1 MYLVGLTGGI
11 GSGKSTVADRLIER
25 GAILIDADAIAREV
39 VEPGTPGLGAVV
51 ERFGP
56 EILGEG
62 GNLDRD
68 ALGAIVFAD
77 PSARKDL
84 EAITH
89 PLIGAVMAD
98 RMAKYA
104 ETDKIVVLDV
114 PLLVEGGRSDFN
126 SMVLVATHPET
137 QVDRLVELRGMT
149 EADARSRIAA
159 QASLEDKLARADHV
173 IWNESTLDDLTART
187 DEVWAELQAEAEA
200 AEAEAAGAEAAAAE
214 AAAAEADTNE

>member
-11 GSGKSTVADRLIER
+11 GSGKSTVAARLVEL

-39 VEPGTPGLGAVV
+39 VEPGTPGLSAVV
-51 ERFGP
+51 ERFGA
-56 EILGEG
+56 EILDAD

-77 PSARKDL
+77 PAARRDL

-98 RMAKYA
+98 RMAEHA
-104 ETDKIVVLDV
+104 ETDKIVILDV
-114 PLLVEGGRSDFN
+114 PLLVEGKRSDFN
-126 SMVLVATHPET
+126 SMVVVATHPDT
-137 QVDRLVELRGMT
+137 QVDRLVGLRGMT
-149 EADARSRIAA
+149 EADARARISA
-159 QASLEDKLARADHV
+159 QAPLEDKLARADHV
-173 IWNESTLDDLTART
+173 IWNEATLDELIART

-200 AEAEAAGAEAAAAE
+200 ATSE
-214 AAAAEADTNE
+214 